1 VPDQDPAE
9 LLKRLDLSE
18 RKRGRMRRA
27 MCMDENEEDSLHW
40 SLADLMTLLLLFFIM
55 FYSQAGKIEEDNAK
69 AVQTTDRAKYTEAA
83 ALRQEPALA
92 AYLATGRQKKPPQ
105 GFPRPVDPA
114 EQALM
119 ALKEEMLKVTQEAGE
134 DVFQVQVG
142 KKRLVVTLS
151 EQVTFNVGEANL
163 LNEYQ
168 SAIQRLAGFIAD
180 KPDYEVTV
188 TGHTDD
194 TPIKTARFPSN
205 WELSTARAVTV
216 ARFLTDHGVDPH
228 RVTAQGRAEWH
239 PVFPNDT
246 PVHKQANRRVEIA
259 LIKE

>member
-1 VPDQDPAE
+1 
-9 LLKRLDLSE
+9 
-18 RKRGRMRRA
+18 MHRA
-27 MCMDENEEDSLHW
+27 MRLGDPEEDSLHW

-55 FYSQAGKIEEDNAK
+55 SYSQAGKIEDDNAK

-105 GFPRPVDPA
+105 GFPRPVDQPDPA
-114 EQALM
+114 DQSLL
-119 ALKEEMLKVTQEAGE
+119 ALKEEMLKATKAAGE
-134 DVFQVQVG
+134 DVFQIEVG

-163 LNEYQ
+163 LEEYRP
-168 SAIQRLAGFIAD
+168 AIQRLAEFIAS
-180 KPDYEVTV
+180 KPDYDVTV

-194 TPIKTARFPSN
+194 SPINTARFPSN
-205 WELSTARAVTV
+205 WELSAARAVIV
-216 ARFLTDHGVDPH
+216 ARFLVDQGLNPQ
-228 RVTAQGRAEWH
+228 RVIAQGRAEWQ
-239 PVFPNDT
+239 PVYPNDT
-246 PVHKQANRRVEIA
+246 PEHKQANRRVEII